1 MWFLVKILRLR
12 EVVDSRRRMNHVWS
26 ARTCGSE
33 RGERTGHDA
42 LVDVVSD
49 QRSVDEERYPLSGQQ
64 ETEREEGV
72 GEHLGE
78 DELSVGQNRDE
89 MYNTGV
95 SMDCETGAEVVETN
109 GIELVTQ
116 VDRVDVITLEVG
128 EHDDL

>member
-1 MWFLVKILRLR
+1 
-12 EVVDSRRRMNHVWS
+12 MNHVWS

-33 RGERTGHDA
+33 RGDKTGHDA
-42 LVDVVSD
+42 LVNVVSD

-64 ETEREEGV
+64 EAKREEGV
-72 GEHLGE
+72 GEHFGE
-78 DELSVGQNRDE
+78 DELSIGQKRKRGTIQVLAWN
-89 MYNTGV
+89 
-95 SMDCETGAEVVETN
+95 CETGDEMVEIN

>member
-1 MWFLVKILRLR
+1 MYRVL
-12 EVVDSRRRMNHVWS
+12 S

-33 RGERTGHDA
+33 GGVKTEHDA

-49 QRSVDEERYPLSGQQ
+49 QRSVDKERYPLSGQQ

-78 DELSVGQNRDE
+78 DELSVAQNRDE

-95 SMDCETGAEVVETN
+95 SMDLRDWG
-109 GIELVTQ
+109 
-116 VDRVDVITLEVG
+116 
-128 EHDDL
+128 